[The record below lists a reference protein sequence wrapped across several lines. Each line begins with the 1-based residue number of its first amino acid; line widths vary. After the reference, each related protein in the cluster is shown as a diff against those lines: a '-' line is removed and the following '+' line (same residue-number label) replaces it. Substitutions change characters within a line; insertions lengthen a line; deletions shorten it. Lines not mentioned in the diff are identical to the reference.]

1 MSEQHMD
8 NDFAGLTAV
17 ITGAASGIG
26 LATARLLHARGA
38 SIIGLDLNE
47 GELAT
52 FAHWIHC
59 DVSSQDSVTAAF
71 EAVAK
76 KSAVIDVLGD
86 DYDEGRFSETYHCF
100 NQPRF
105 QKIHTKTAAIVNMIP
120 HTMK

>member
-1 MSEQHMD
+1 MSERNTGNEMAK
-8 NDFAGLTAV
+8 DFAGLTAV

-59 DVSSQDSVTAAF
+59 DVSSL
-71 EAVAK
+71 E
-76 KSAVIDVLGD
+76 
-86 DYDEGRFSETYHCF
+86 
-100 NQPRF
+100 
-105 QKIHTKTAAIVNMIP
+105 
-120 HTMK
+120 